1 MTSTLLDQGDGYL
14 KMKNL
19 RKKEQENSIIMKE
32 NMEDENN
39 KDNNTAYKEGFVES
53 MDNSNNKSLSEMNKE
68 ESDTFNRLKSEFDSA
83 MSTYA
88 SIQKSIHDESLEY
101 VNQDKNKLQKNYF
114 ARENEEVSEDDIE
127 YQGCWK
133 DRGRRALPRW
143 VGYTTKER
151 CAQAAADAGKSVFS
165 LQYGNTWAPWW
176 QRIAEDGDPTGGRV
190 PGKGYC
196 FVGDS
201 MTQAKRYG
209 EGYYRRW
216 RWALSW
222 QNGYKPGE
230 STWSWQRHRY
240 RKRFW
245 WGWRWRHYWKHVRGQ
260 SQWHRYRHV
269 YVSKGVY
276 LSPSDDGRIF
286 LRRQNYESGDI
297 GWKSGNKATKGKI
310 QWQQEENVDYPG
322 NDIRNFGNMSV
333 EDCNKKCADDDRC
346 AGHNHWGSINRCWIK
361 YKKGR
366 RNPWNSKY
374 NMDFYTKQREAIKSF
389 LIVQDDGNVVLY
401 KGTGPADNQGVLFAF
416 GTNKNIW
423 NPSYLIK
430 NQKWLDKRKYNRN
443 YITNDQFLKQGEFIA
458 SDNGLHVL
466 FLWWD
471 GNILIGSN
479 YTRCTESNGDRVG
492 GPWANSVYTI
502 PKQDVSNLGKAFYKN
517 EDGNKFAYME
527 KDIRYG
533 TTYKLARKNWNTW
546 GNDLGHVGWV
556 KTVEQAKAVC
566 NTYPNSA
573 GFVYER
579 ASEYPHVT
587 DGWNRVWVKS
597 KDMWPYGETG
607 QKWNGPH
614 AYCDIYL
621 RDVKLNNNYS
631 CNDDVDEYVTS
642 KKYGEVAG
650 QGKGRTTFT
659 VREKT
664 DSGGGDI
671 KYMSGATYKECE
683 DYCKADDNCRGFNR
697 KRNMQDGCWVKYDVS
712 RARGNNSWDLY
723 TKSKEVPSGMD
734 GVMEKNTACSIKR
747 STGQERHIL
756 EKKKK
761 VLQQRIADI
770 IKQMKDLIVKARK
783 YNDTRNDGKEQRIKM
798 IYEYEQ
804 IFKKLNQEE
813 KDLEILNQQEEDEE
827 YQVTSQNYRYISWS
841 IIAILIMIATMKFM
855 RSK

>member
-1 MTSTLLDQGDGYL
+1 MTSKLLDQGDGYL

-53 MDNSNNKSLSEMNKE
+53 MDNSNKSFAEMNKE
-68 ESDTFNRLKSEFDSA
+68 EGDTFNRLKSEFDSA

-114 ARENEEVSEDDIE
+114 AREVPKPPSEDDIK
-127 YQGCWK
+127 YQGCWR
-133 DRGRRALPRW
+133 DRRHRALPRW

-151 CAQAAADAGKSVFS
+151 CAQTAAEAGKTVFS

-176 QRIAEDGDPTGGRV
+176 QRIEEDGDPTGGRV

-196 FVGDS
+196 FIGDS
-201 MTQAKRYG
+201 MSQAKRYG
-209 EGYYRRW
+209 EGYHRRW

-222 QNGYKPGE
+222 QWGYLSRRRYNG
-230 STWSWQRHRY
+230 Q
-240 RKRFW
+240 
-245 WGWRWRHYWKHVRGQ
+245 WR
-260 SQWHRYRHV
+260 RYRHV
-269 YVSKGVY
+269 YASKGVY
-276 LSPSDDGRIF
+276 LSVSDDGRIF
-286 LRRQNYESGDI
+286 LRRQNYKSGDI
-297 GWKSGNKATKGKI
+297 AWHSRNRETKGKI

-322 NDIRNFGNMSV
+322 NDIRMYRNVSAQ
-333 EDCNKKCADDDRC
+333 DCNKYCADDDRC
-346 AGHNHWGSINRCWIK
+346 AGHNHWGSRKYCWIK
-361 YKKGR
+361 TKKSW
-366 RNPWNSKY
+366 RNSWNSNE
-374 NMDFYTKQREAIKSF
+374 NMDFYTKQRVPVKSF

-401 KGTGPADNQGVLFAF
+401 KGTGPEDNQGVLFAF

-423 NPSYLIK
+423 GQQWLIK
-430 NQKWLDKRKYNRN
+430 NQKWIDRRKYGRN

-466 FLWWD
+466 YLWWD

-479 YTRCTESNGDRVG
+479 YTRCRESKGVEVG
-492 GPWANSVYTI
+492 GGWANSVYTI
-502 PKQDVSNLGKAFYKN
+502 PKQDVVSNLGKAFYKN
-517 EDGNKFAYME
+517 EDDNKFSYMQ

-533 TTYKLARKNWNTW
+533 TTYKLGRKNWNTW
-546 GNDLGHVGWV
+546 HNDTGHWAWV
-556 KTVEQAKAVC
+556 KTVEQAKAAC
-566 NTYPNSA
+566 NTDPNCA

-579 ASEYPHVT
+579 VSEYPWITH
-587 DGWNRVWVKS
+587 GWNRVWK
-597 KDMWPYGETG
+597 KNKNMWPYTENGR
-607 QKWNGPH
+607 KWSGPH
-614 AYCDIYL
+614 AYCDVYL
-621 RDVKLNNNYS
+621 RDVKFDNNYS

-642 KKYGEVAG
+642 EKYAEVAG
-650 QGKGRTTFT
+650 QGEGRTTFT

-664 DSGGGDI
+664 DSGGNDI

-683 DYCKADDNCRGFNR
+683 DYCAADDNCRGFNR
-697 KRNMQDGCWVKYDVS
+697 KRDMTDGCWVKYSV
-712 RARGNNSWDLY
+712 GNAKWHGQWDLY

-756 EKKKK
+756 EKKKR

-770 IKQMKDLIVKARK
+770 IKQMKDLTVKARK
-783 YNDTRNDGKEQRIKM
+783 YNDTKNDGKEQRIKM

-813 KDLEILNQQEEDEE
+813 KDLETLNQQEEDEE
-827 YQVTSQNYRYISWS
+827 HQLTSQNYRYISWS
-841 IIAILIMIATMKFM
+841 IIAILIMIATMKIM
-855 RSK
+855 KSK